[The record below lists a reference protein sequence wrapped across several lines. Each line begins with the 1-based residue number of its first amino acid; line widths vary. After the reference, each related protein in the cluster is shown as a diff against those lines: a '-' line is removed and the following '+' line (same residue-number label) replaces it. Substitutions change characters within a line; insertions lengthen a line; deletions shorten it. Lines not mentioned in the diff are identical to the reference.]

1 MKTAC
6 IALILTAALASTS
19 AATAST
25 LSVRALQS
33 EAWDGGLYTTST
45 GEHVT
50 VKVSTAYASDPGAG
64 QRWADF
70 FASLVHGP
78 ELGLLTAYIAPI
90 GEVTEICG
98 GEDVL
103 GCYWNDKLVAVGE
116 ATDGLRAT
124 SVVTHEYGHHVAFNR
139 NNAPWPAIDWG
150 TKRWASE
157 VNVCARTKIGTAY
170 PGDEGMYYTL
180 NPGEAFAESYRVLN
194 EQLAGL
200 PLLWPIVDPS
210 FLPTQASLEALREDV
225 VDPWAGPTTTTI
237 RARFRPHRR
246 AWTLKVATP
255 LDGDMTI
262 RLVQGTDDL
271 ALIGDSQKVVA
282 SGSWTS
288 GGGKAATFQ
297 ICGQRTLTVRVRAT
311 ARPAPFTLRITKP

>member
-6 IALILTAALASTS
+6 IALILTAALAWSS
-19 AATAST
+19 AAAAST
-25 LSVRALQS
+25 LSVRALRS

-50 VKVSTAYASDPGAG
+50 VEVSTAYASDPGAG

-70 FASLVHGP
+70 FASLVHGS

-90 GEVTEICG
+90 DEVTAICG
-98 GEDVL
+98 GDDVL

-116 ATDGLRAT
+116 ATDGLQAT
-124 SVVTHEYGHHVAFNR
+124 SVVTHEYGHHVAYNR
-139 NNAPWPAIDWG
+139 NNAPWSAVDWG
-150 TKRWASE
+150 TKRWASY
-157 VNVCARTKIGTAY
+157 VNVCARTAAGTAY
-170 PGDEGMYYTL
+170 PGNEGLFYTL

-194 EQLAGL
+194 EQMAGL

-210 FLPTQASLEALREDV
+210 FLPTPGSLAALRQDV
-225 VDPWAGPTTTTI
+225 VDPWTGPTTTTI
-237 RARFRPHRR
+237 HARFRPHKRS
-246 AWTLKVATP
+246 WTMKIATP

-262 RLVQGTDDL
+262 RLPQGVDDL

-282 SGSWTS
+282 TGSWTS
-288 GGGKAATFQ
+288 SGGKGVAFEV
-297 ICGQRTLTVRVRAT
+297 CGQRSLTVRVRGT
-311 ARPAPFTLRITKP
+311 GRPTPFTLRITKP